1 MATGMGKSGRPDSA
15 TSIGLNV
22 TLPCEARYLPIL
34 RRLAGRTA
42 DHLGYRTKH
51 REDVVFAIEH
61 AVLRV
66 FEPGGTAYTHVELR
80 MASSGSCMQVRIRYL
95 GASLPRDGAP
105 AIERLLSRSGPDG
118 VPLDRLRRSMR
129 TVVLGRGT
137 GDDGAD
143 FCELTRAL
151 PEVSQESGP

>member
-1 MATGMGKSGRPDSA
+1 MGKTARPDST

-34 RRLAGRTA
+34 RRLAERTA
-42 DHLGYRTKH
+42 DHLGYRTPH
-51 REDVVFAIEH
+51 RDDVVCAIEQ

-66 FEPGGTAYTHVELR
+66 FEPGDAAYSHVELS
-80 MASSGSCMQVRIRYL
+80 MAASGRSMRVRIRYL

-105 AIERLLSRSGPDG
+105 VIERLLSRSGPDG
-118 VPLDRLRRSMR
+118 VPLERLRRSMR
-129 TVVLGRGT
+129 TVVLGRGP
-137 GDDGAD
+137 DDEGAD

-151 PEVSQESGP
+151 PEVSQGAAP

>member
-1 MATGMGKSGRPDSA
+1 MGKTDRPDST

-34 RRLAGRTA
+34 RRLAERAA
-42 DHLGYRTKH
+42 DQLGYRTTH
-51 REDVVFAIEH
+51 RDDVVCAIEQ

-66 FEPGGTAYTHVELR
+66 FEPGDAAYTHVELHLAAR
-80 MASSGSCMQVRIRYL
+80 GSVLRVRIRYL
-95 GASLPRDGAP
+95 GASRPRDGAP
-105 AIERLLSRSGPDG
+105 VIEQLLSRSGPDG

-129 TVVLGRGT
+129 TVVLGRGPE
-137 GDDGAD
+137 GDGAD

-151 PEVSQESGP
+151 PEVS